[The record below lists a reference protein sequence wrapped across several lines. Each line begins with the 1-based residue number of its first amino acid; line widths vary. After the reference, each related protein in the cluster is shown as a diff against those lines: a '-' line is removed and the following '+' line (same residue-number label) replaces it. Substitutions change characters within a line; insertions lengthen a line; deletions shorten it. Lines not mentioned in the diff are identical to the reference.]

1 MNISCDVVKDLL
13 MQYADGTLSEA
24 SEIIVRDHI
33 GECEGCRKYL
43 EEIKGICTELDE
55 NAGGQPEDIGVL
67 KRIRRSIFRKRII
80 TAFVSVAV
88 IVLIIIAGNLYASL
102 HLSYIPYENTG
113 IICTDNEIRTSDN
126 YAQLI
131 AIGTEYQGE
140 NVEFMFLC
148 SSPASRHSGSEKTII
163 ISDFSQSSGT
173 NIDDDGHKTTEYV
186 DKVYYLPEA
195 AINKLP
201 FIFNPHYSPVDLMDI
216 DYDEVIPKL
225 IKQSALIW
233 ARDSQP

>member
-55 NAGGQPEDIGVL
+55 NTGELSEDIGVL
-67 KRIRRSIFRKRII
+67 KRIKRSIFRKRVI
-80 TAFVSVAV
+80 TAFVSAAV
-88 IVLIIIAGNLYASL
+88 IVLLIICGSLYASL
-102 HLSYIPYENTG
+102 HLSYIPYEKTG
-113 IICTDNEIRTSDN
+113 ITCTDNEIRTSDN

-131 AIGTEYQGE
+131 AIETEYQGE

-148 SSPASRHSGSEKTII
+148 SSPASRHSSLKNTIT
-163 ISDFSQSSGT
+163 ISDFDGIYET
-173 NIDDDGHKTTEYV
+173 YTDDDGNKTTAYV

-201 FIFNPHYSPVDLMDI
+201 FIFNTHYSPVDLMDV